1 MKRVFLGVF
10 ISTSLQEKIERYIA
24 QQKIAVR
31 WIKPKNW
38 HLTLY
43 FIGDLTNDSIDQLAS
58 KLEDIQQL
66 SKFELSFDKISF
78 APFKRQPTMIWA
90 LYKVDPKFDEFVA
103 AICSS
108 LKLALPDQAE
118 RFPEPRLPNYP
129 HITLARFKDASV
141 SKQKL
146 SSIKLPDLLINRFQ
160 LIESELT
167 PTGSVYKVIKEYQF
181 QN

>member
-1 MKRVFLGVF
+1 MKRVFLGVL
-10 ISTSLQEKIERYIA
+10 ISTTLQEKIERYIA
-24 QQKIAVR
+24 QQKMAVR
-31 WIKPKNW
+31 WIKPENW

-43 FIGDLTNDSIDQLAS
+43 FIGDLTNNSIDWLAS
-58 KLEDIQQL
+58 KLEDMQQL

-90 LYKVDPKFDEFVA
+90 LYKINPKFNEFVA
-103 AICSS
+103 AIYSS

-118 RFPEPRLPNYP
+118 RFQKPPLPNYP
-129 HITLARFKDASV
+129 HLTLARFKDPSV

-146 SSIKLPDLLINRFQ
+146 SSIKLPDLLIDRFQ

-167 PTGSVYKVIKEYQF
+167 PTGSVYKVLNEYHL